1 MKSIVIT
8 NQKDTIVGLRLAGIE
23 GILVKDE
30 TEVMAHIDTLIKDDS
45 IATIMITQKLFEEN
59 HDAIFEIK
67 LKLKEKMIIKI
78 PGFNEKMQ
86 ESSISDHIRDSVGLK
101 L

>member
-1 MKSIVIT
+1 MKSIVIA
-8 NQKDTIVGLRLAGIE
+8 NQNDTVVGLRLAGIE
-23 GILVKDE
+23 GILVKDD
-30 TEVMAHIDTLIKDDS
+30 TEVMSHVEELIKDDS
-45 IATIMITQKLFEEN
+45 IGTIMITQELFEKN

-67 LKLKEKMIIKI
+67 MKLKEKTIIKI

-86 ESSISDHIRDSVGLK
+86 ESLISEHIRDSVGLK

>member
-1 MKSIVIT
+1 MSK
-8 NQKDTIVGLRLAGIE
+8 NL
-23 GILVKDE
+23 
-30 TEVMAHIDTLIKDDS
+30 DS
-45 IATIMITQKLFEEN
+45 L
-59 HDAIFEIK
+59 FEIK
-67 LKLKEKMIIKI
+67 FKLKEKTIIKI